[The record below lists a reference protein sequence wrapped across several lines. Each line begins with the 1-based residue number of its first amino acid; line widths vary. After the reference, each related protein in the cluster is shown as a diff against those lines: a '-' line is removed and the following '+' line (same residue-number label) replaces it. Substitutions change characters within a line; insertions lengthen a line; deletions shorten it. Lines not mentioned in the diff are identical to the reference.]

1 MFLMMSC
8 WSENLPSEAEQQTVQ
23 HVPNILGKTLA
34 SAGIGITI
42 TSLTDFLAFIIG
54 TTSVFRS
61 VTNFSLYAGEYFIII
76 IIINIV
82 NTVITITTIIFLT
95 EFTAFAIDTTSVLF
109 VVFNSLN
116 FSLYGGQ

>member
-61 VTNFSLYAGEYFIII
+61 VTNFSLYAGEYFIITI
-76 IIINIV
+76 ISIV
-82 NTVITITTIIFLT
+82 NTVITIIFLT